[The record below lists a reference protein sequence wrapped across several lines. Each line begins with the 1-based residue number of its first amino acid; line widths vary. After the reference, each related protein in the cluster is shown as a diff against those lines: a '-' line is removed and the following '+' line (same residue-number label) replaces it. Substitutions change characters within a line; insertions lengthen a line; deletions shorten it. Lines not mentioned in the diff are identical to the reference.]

1 MKVINSVFL
10 SLFLFAGTMQMAYGQ
25 NSFVGEIKVLAQPT
39 GSTVKLRWA
48 PTSYMAWNFGNKNGY
63 QVVRYV
69 FDRNGKNL
77 LKDSTLLTPTP
88 LKPLP
93 LPAWEPLARNN
104 RYAAI
109 TAQALYGESFQLEEG
124 SEGQA
129 ALINQNTEQE
139 NRFSFALASA
149 DQSLEV
155 AEASGLYFEDK
166 TAKPGMEYVYRVK
179 LAAQQPN
186 LPVLR
191 GSVIAS
197 PSKVDPLPQPDSLQA
212 EFGDGSVRI
221 HWNSFYNRMDYN
233 YYVIE
238 RSEDGKTFSRRNELN
253 FLQLIPTSGKKDYNL
268 YYMDSLANDKTY
280 YYRVRGIT
288 AFGEEGPPS
297 NIVSGEAHKQIRAIP
312 GIRKSE
318 IDITG
323 RANIN
328 WYFPDSLQNELRG
341 FYVARG
347 TNSKGPFANLNE
359 KILPPASRSYTDN
372 NPLPTNY
379 YVVRGES
386 VHGQLVE
393 SMPMLVQSLDSIP
406 PIPPNGIT
414 GKIDSA
420 GNVMLSWAANRE
432 PDLDGYKVFRSYYK
446 DKDYVQAHKN
456 TIAANEFKEKVQLK
470 NLTKDYY
477 YQVVAVDRRSN
488 ASAFSAPVLLKKP
501 DVVPP
506 SAPVMHK
513 PKYEHGQVAL
523 SWTAGTD
530 EDLAG
535 YKLYRQDKDHT
546 TLIASLQPDQV
557 TYQDVSV
564 PGGIQYFYKIIA
576 YDDAGLT
583 SDTATYSITVPGND
597 ILPAVKKITYTIDQE
612 NRNLS
617 LQWKYDLKD
626 VDGYILYRSIDEGT
640 LRMVGRIP
648 ADKPQHI
655 EKDYRVGRI
664 YKYRIQAIKG
674 EKRSA
679 LSEWIKPTT
688 N

>member
-1 MKVINSVFL
+1 MSRATGNS
-10 SLFLFAGTMQMAYGQ
+10 
-25 NSFVGEIKVLAQPT
+25 
-39 GSTVKLRWA
+39 VKLRWA
-48 PTSYMAWNFGNKNGY
+48 PTNYVAWSFGNQHGY
-63 QVVRYV
+63 SVVRYT
-69 FDRNGKNL
+69 FDRSGENL
-77 LKDSTLLTPTP
+77 LKDSTLLTLQP

-93 LPAWEPLARNN
+93 LPAWEPLAKSN

-124 SEGQA
+124 NEGQA

-166 TAKPGMEYVYRVK
+166 TARPGTEYVYRVK
-179 LAAQQPN
+179 LAAQQPG

-197 PSKVDPLPQPDSLQA
+197 PSKVDALPQPDSLHA

-221 HWNSFYNRMDYN
+221 HWNSFFNRMTYN

-238 RSEDGKTFSRRNELN
+238 RSEDGKVFSRRNELN

-280 YYRVRGIT
+280 HYRVRGIT

-312 GIRKSE
+312 GIRKSD
-318 IDITG
+318 IDISG

-328 WYFPDSLQNELRG
+328 WYFPDSLQNEIKG

-347 TNSKGPFANLNE
+347 TSSKGPFANLND
-359 KILPPASRSYTDN
+359 KILPPSTRAYSDS

-379 YVVRGES
+379 YVVRAES

-393 SMPMLVQSLDSIP
+393 SMPMLVQSMDSIP
-406 PIPPNGIT
+406 PAAPTGIT
-414 GKIDSA
+414 GKIDSV
-420 GNVMLSWAANRE
+420 GNVLLTWATNKE
-432 PDLDGYKVFRSYYK
+432 PDLEGYKVFRSYHK
-446 DKDYVQAHKN
+446 DKDYVQAHRN
-456 TIAANEFKEKVQLK
+456 TIAANEFVEKVQLK

-506 SAPVMHK
+506 SSPLMHK
-513 PKYEHGQVAL
+513 PKYENGQVML

-535 YKLYRQDKDHT
+535 YRLYRQDSDT
-546 TLIASLQPDQV
+546 ITMIASLQKTQI
-557 TYQDVSV
+557 TYQDATV
-564 PGGIQYFYKIIA
+564 PGEVQYLYKVIA
-576 YDDAGLT
+576 FDDGGLV
-583 SDTATYSITVPGND
+583 SDTASYNITVPDNG
-597 ILPAVKKITYTIDQE
+597 ILPTVKKITYAIDQE
-612 NRNLS
+612 SRNLT
-617 LQWKYDLKD
+617 LNWKYDNAI
-626 VDGYILYRSIDEGT
+626 DGYILYRSLDEGT

-648 ADKPQHI
+648 ANQPEYI
-655 EKDYRVGRI
+655 EKDYRIGRI
-664 YKYRIQAIKG
+664 YKYRIQAYKG
-674 EKRSA
+674 EKRSP
-679 LSEWIKPTT
+679 LSDWIKPTT

>member
-1 MKVINSVFL
+1 MLSRATGNS
-10 SLFLFAGTMQMAYGQ
+10 
-25 NSFVGEIKVLAQPT
+25 
-39 GSTVKLRWA
+39 VKLRWA
-48 PTSYMAWNFGNKNGY
+48 PTNYIAWSFGNQHGY
-63 QVVRYV
+63 HVVRYT
-69 FDRNGKNL
+69 FDRSGDNL
-77 LKDSTLLTPTP
+77 LKDSTLLTLQP

-93 LPAWEPLARNN
+93 LPAWEPLAKRN

-166 TAKPGMEYVYRVK
+166 TARPGIEYVYRVK
-179 LAAQQPN
+179 LAAQQRG

-197 PSKVDPLPQPDSLQA
+197 PSKVEVLPQPDSLHA

-221 HWNSFYNRMDYN
+221 HWNSFFNRMTYN

-238 RSEDGKTFSRRNELN
+238 RSEDGKIFSRRNELN

-297 NIVSGEAHKQIRAIP
+297 NIVSGEAHKKIGAIP
-312 GIRKSE
+312 GIRYGE
-318 IDITG
+318 IDETG
-323 RANIN
+323 RAKID
-328 WYFPDSLQNELRG
+328 WYFPDNLQKEVKG

-347 TNSKGPFANLNE
+347 TSSKGPFANLNE
-359 KILPPASRSYTDN
+359 KPLPPETRKFRDN
-372 NPLPTNY
+372 YPLPTNY
-379 YVVRGES
+379 YVIRAES
-386 VHGQLVE
+386 IHGQLVE
-393 SMPMLVQSLDSIP
+393 SMPMLVQSMDSIP
-406 PIPPNGIT
+406 PAAPTGIT
-414 GKIDSA
+414 GEIDSA
-420 GNVMLSWAANRE
+420 GVVTLLWTANKE
-432 PDLDGYKVFRSYYK
+432 PDLSGYKIFRSYYK
-446 DKDYVQAHKN
+446 DKEYVQAHKN
-456 TIAANEFKEKVQLK
+456 LIPTNEFNEKIQLK
-470 NLTKDYY
+470 NLTQDYY

-488 ASAFSAPVLLKKP
+488 ASAFSTPLLLKKP

-506 SAPVMHK
+506 SSPLMHK
-513 PKYEHGQVAL
+513 PKYENGQVTL

-535 YKLYRQDKDHT
+535 FRLYRQDSET
-546 TLIASLQPDQV
+546 ATLIASLQPAQANYLDAG
-557 TYQDVSV
+557 V
-564 PGGIQYFYKIIA
+564 PGGVQYLYKVVA
-576 YDDAGLT
+576 FDDGGLV
-583 SDTATYSITVPGND
+583 SDTASYSITVPDNG
-597 ILPAVKKITYTIDQE
+597 ILPTVKKVTYVIDPE
-612 NRNLS
+612 SRNLTLS
-617 LQWKYDLKD
+617 WKYDIKNI
-626 VDGYILYRSIDEGT
+626 DGYILYRSLDEGT

-648 ADKPQHI
+648 ASKPVYV

-664 YKYRIQAIKG
+664 YKYRIQAYKG
-674 EKRSA
+674 EKRSP
-679 LSEWIKPTT
+679 LSDWIKPTT